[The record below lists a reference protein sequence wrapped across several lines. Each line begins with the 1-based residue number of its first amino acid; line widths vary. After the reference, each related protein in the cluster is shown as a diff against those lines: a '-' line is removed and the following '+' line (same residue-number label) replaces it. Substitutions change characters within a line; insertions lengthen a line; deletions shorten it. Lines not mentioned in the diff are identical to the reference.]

1 MADIKIQDLPD
12 LGSNE
17 FDNSDFIIIQK
28 PNGGTYKAPISSII
42 GGASEGTQYNATN
55 QTLPINRDD
64 LFNIH
69 STALI
74 HVKIQLV
81 KASHAGFAPT
91 DHDFFIYKPKNLG
104 YLLVGGGP
112 GLQDLSYGSNNKS
125 KKHRL
130 ENYDSFTVQPVGSTF
145 KIDAIVIRQ
154 SVSGR
159 APSTAIRDEQ
169 AQIQTTSSSLN
180 VTFPDFEYKPN
191 RGSNTYPIR
200 SIDVTANVHANIIS

>member
-1 MADIKIQDLPD
+1 MADIKIEDLPP
-12 LGSNE
+12 LGNGALSN
-17 FDNSDFIIIQK
+17 DDFIIIQK
-28 PNGGTYKAPISSII
+28 PNGGTYRAPVSAITRQ
-42 GGASEGTQYNATN
+42 ASQETQYNATN
-55 QTLPINRDD
+55 QTLPINRDN
-64 LFNIH
+64 LFNIN

-81 KASHAGFAPT
+81 KASHASFAPT

-104 YLLVGGGP
+104 YLLVGGGL
-112 GLQDLSYGSNNKS
+112 GLQDLSYGQNNKS

-154 SVSGR
+154 GISGR
-159 APSTAIRDEQ
+159 APSTVIKEEQ
-169 AQIQTTSSSLN
+169 AQIQTTSSSLS
-180 VTFPDFEYKPN
+180 VTFPDFVYKPN
-191 RGSNTYPIR
+191 YGSNTYPVR